1 MPNTAKRSRHSSRS
15 SPSKWR
21 CSPTTWSSLAD
32 DQFIETCAPWV
43 APYIGD
49 VIGHRSVHGVAPKV
63 GSPRAEVAHT
73 IGFRRRKGTAAVL
86 EQLAR
91 DVTGWSAR
99 VVEFFQQ
106 LGTTQYMNHVRPD
119 HWYTPNLRQAQALE
133 YLHTP
138 FDQAAHTVE
147 VRRIASR
154 QGRYNIP
161 NLGIFLWRLRPYAL
175 TTLRPSSSTTA
186 LSVQPARE

>member
-1 MPNTAKRSRHSSRS
+1 MSLEEQRLYGLLPALYRLRDAEHGEEQKPSSRS

-21 CSPTTWSSLAD
+21 CSPTMEQLYD

-43 APYIGD
+43 VPYIGD

-99 VVEFFQQ
+99 VVEFF
-106 LGTTQYMNHVRPD
+106 NSS
-119 HWYTPNLRQAQALE
+119 AQ
-133 YLHTP
+133 
-138 FDQAAHTVE
+138 
-147 VRRIASR
+147 R
-154 QGRYNIP
+154 
-161 NLGIFLWRLRPYAL
+161 
-175 TTLRPSSSTTA
+175 ST
-186 LSVQPARE
+186 